1 MMRDRRATHRAKT
14 VSSRVALAN
23 LALLQHRGKGR
34 ERDGATV
41 DPVGGRGAP
50 GGRSHRTVGAGVGF
64 AGGRRIHRMR
74 QCNSVEPARS
84 EGQDSPDIPIVSQ
97 LVPHRNYVAECNSE
111 LSGRRSWSI
120 PLTVIGAIT
129 VVGAL
134 FVRRPGTAVVG
145 DV

>member
-1 MMRDRRATHRAKT
+1 MTVRR
-14 VSSRVALAN
+14 LI
-23 LALLQHRGKGR
+23 LL
-34 ERDGATV
+34 
-41 DPVGGRGAP
+41 
-50 GGRSHRTVGAGVGF
+50 VGAVLLVAGVIGLLVPV
-64 AGGRRIHRMR
+64 
-74 QCNSVEPARS
+74 SVS
-84 EGQDSPDIPIVSQ
+84 QEGDGSIGCGNAIASNLQEAKDKTPPDIPIVSQ